1 MSKSSSPIAI
11 GSFVIGALV
20 LIVVGV
26 LVFSSGKFFTTTF
39 TVVAVFPE
47 GIQGLQVDSAVEF
60 RGVPVGKVK
69 AIKLLLGNAEADI
82 SVPVYLELTEGVVVT
97 GDTEAPVISRSE
109 QEFRVGME
117 QLVKKGLRARLKQ
130 KSMVTGQMVVSL
142 DYEPATSADLTG
154 IDKRFLEIPTIAS
167 ATTKMFRV
175 LQDLPLQKLLDRA
188 IHTLDG
194 VDQFVRSEGVRDVVS
209 NVGGLAE
216 QATTTITRLDKNMQ
230 TLSKSA
236 TGVMRDAKTAMR
248 TVDGVLRSVNGITD
262 NVNSMVSRK
271 SAMRGNL
278 EDGLA
283 EMAGAARSLRILAD
297 YLEQHPDAIIKGKG
311 F

>member
-1 MSKSSSPIAI
+1 
-11 GSFVIGALV
+11 
-20 LIVVGV
+20 
-26 LVFSSGKFFTTTF
+26 
-39 TVVAVFPE
+39 
-47 GIQGLQVDSAVEF
+47 
-60 RGVPVGKVK
+60 
-69 AIKLLLGNAEADI
+69 
-82 SVPVYLELTEGVVVT
+82 
-97 GDTEAPVISRSE
+97 
-109 QEFRVGME
+109 ME

-142 DYEPATSADLTG
+142 DYEPTTAAEITG
-154 IDKRFLEIPTIAS
+154 IDKRFFEIPTLAS

-175 LQDLPLQKLLDRA
+175 LQDLPLHKLMDHA

-194 VDQFVRSEGVRDVVS
+194 VDELVRSQGVRDVVS

-236 TGVMRDAKTAMR
+236 TGVMRDAKTAIR
-248 TVDGVLRSVNGITD
+248 TVDGVIRSVNGITT
-262 NVNSMVSRK
+262 NVNSMVSRR

-283 EMAGAARSLRILAD
+283 EIAGAARSLRILSRLPGTTPRRHHQGQGILTATRKA
-297 YLEQHPDAIIKGKG
+297 P
-311 F
+311 